1 MRFEP
6 LEDFAVDEE
15 LEEVFFST
23 AAKTHFS
30 MGSGKDHEVAKTTS
44 MTEDEED
51 DDDDDDE
58 LSAEVPFFV
67 LLSPASSVSG
77 DANIIFFDIPNRISV
92 SLNFAAT
99 SSLSFWLL
107 EVARRFLVWRGDLA
121 VVVVVLVAKVS

>member
-67 LLSPASSVSG
+67 LLCPASSTRGSG

-92 SLNFAAT
+92 SLNFVAT
-99 SSLSFWLL
+99 SSLSSSLL
-107 EVARRFLVWRGDLA
+107 EVARRFLVSRGDLF
-121 VVVVVLVAKVS
+121 VVVLVAKVS